1 MNNLIDDMHYDVMVK
16 VTEVN
21 GESTADLHL
30 CMASRTVVDPL
41 VRPLVHWTVE
51 QLKDFLRDRRLPVSG
66 TKAELITR
74 VGACYD
80 TEFFESELEV
90 EAFQ

>member
-1 MNNLIDDMHYDVMVK
+1 MSRSLRSLANYDVTVK

-21 GESTADLHL
+21 GESAADLHL
-30 CMASRTVVDPL
+30 CMASRTPVDPL
-41 VRPLVHWTVE
+41 IRPLVHWTVE

-74 VGACYD
+74 VGLAMIR
-80 TEFFESELEV
+80 SSLNLN
-90 EAFQ
+90 

>member
-1 MNNLIDDMHYDVMVK
+1 MDKNSLSCSRVSARLVVHQIDDMHYDVTVK

-30 CMASRTVVDPL
+30 CMASITGVDPL

-66 TKAELITR
+66 TKAELITISW
-74 VGACYD
+74 G
-80 TEFFESELEV
+80 LL
-90 EAFQ
+90 